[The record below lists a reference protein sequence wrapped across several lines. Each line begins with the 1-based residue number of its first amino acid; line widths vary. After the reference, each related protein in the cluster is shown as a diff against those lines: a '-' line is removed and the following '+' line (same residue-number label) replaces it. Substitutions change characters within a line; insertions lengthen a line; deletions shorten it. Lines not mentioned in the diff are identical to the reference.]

1 MNTTIRPLVYGA
13 AFFALLAYL
22 GYAISTHGIA
32 SNAALN
38 GFSLL
43 TAYGLIAIAIV
54 SYAPAPKSHVR
65 TRVVPAVGGQVT
77 VAPRVPMATIRSA
90 RAGARLGRTG
100 VLTA

>member
-22 GYAISTHGIA
+22 GYAISMHGIA
-32 SNAALN
+32 SDAALN

-43 TAYGLIAIAIV
+43 TAYGLIVIAIV

-65 TRVVPAVGGQVT
+65 TRVAPAVDRQVT
-77 VAPRVPMATIRSA
+77 TAPSRSMVTIRRAHAHVRSE
-90 RAGARLGRTG
+90 RAG
-100 VLTA
+100 VLAA